1 MRRTT
6 TPIPRRGSPADNSRV
21 LTILAAPELSWQY
34 LGTFNSEEEAAKAYD
49 VAAIKYRGVTAVINY
64 SLTNYDV
71 EAIQAAPPSF
81 PVPADGD
88 AKPSAARAAAEAE
101 GSGAGG
107 KKGKA
112 KAAGGSP
119 DEVKPPLG
127 FKVDDFLSA
136 DDLHWPGLEGEYSD
150 EASAM
155 MRHLTRDGPGLPE
168 LPWGDDDVVMPSAD
182 RLWPLG
188 LGGGGSGDSGDDD
201 AIGRAMPAPP
211 KATRRSER
219 AAARAQARVEPAT
232 TTTAHAFPTEENIW
246 PFQTTPARA
255 TDDPV
260 SRLQSSAVQMCNALA
275 SCLQSSTSPFGNNS
289 STMVVPASAMAAPT
303 GVAHEEERGGLWD
316 GPDEVELHNLTRIDP
331 VGSSSN
337 LAQFYQTEV

>member
-1 MRRTT
+1 
-6 TPIPRRGSPADNSRV
+6 
-21 LTILAAPELSWQY
+21 

-71 EAIQAAPPSF
+71 EAIQAAPPIF

-88 AKPSAARAAAEAE
+88 AKPSAASAAAAAAATAAV

-112 KAAGGSP
+112 AAAGDSL

-127 FKVDDFLSA
+127 FKVEDFLSA

-155 MRHLTRDGPGLPE
+155 MQDLTRDGPGLPE
-168 LPWGDDDVVMPSAD
+168 LPWGDDDVVMPSDD

-188 LGGGGSGDSGDDD
+188 LGSGGSGDSGDD
-201 AIGRAMPAPP
+201 AIGREMPTPP

-219 AAARAQARVEPAT
+219 AAARSRARVEPAT
-232 TTTAHAFPTEENIW
+232 TTAQAFPTEHNIW
-246 PFQTTPARA
+246 PFQTTPAGV

-260 SRLQSSAVQMCNALA
+260 TRLQSSAMQMCNALA

-289 STMVVPASAMAAPT
+289 NSTMVVPASAMAAPM
-303 GVAHEEERGGLWD
+303 GGAHEERGGMWD

-337 LAQFYQTEV
+337 LAQFYQTGE